1 MNMSKKF
8 LLIIFIFSSFCF
20 SQDVDSL
27 FAIGNNHYNDK
38 NFSDSI
44 KYYENI
50 LNQGLYHQD
59 LYFNLGNSY
68 FKLED
73 YGNAR
78 WAYEMALDLSPRDED
93 ILYNLNITKSKIPN
107 LIEPPEFLIIDS
119 LNMVLDNFTY
129 RNFVFLTSVLILLSS
144 VLFIFYKIR
153 PSRINRRMY
162 YLLLLL
168 SFASL
173 ALSIDRFI
181 WMKNNKFG
189 IVVSENTAA
198 YSAPYVNE
206 NIKIFTLFSGNKIQV
221 SQSTNEWIE
230 ISVIDGR
237 KGWIRV
243 QDVRTLD

>member
-1 MNMSKKF
+1 MSRNI
-8 LLIIFIFSSFCF
+8 LLITFIFSSFGF

-27 FAIGNNHYNDK
+27 FVKGNNYYNNKD
-38 NFSDSI
+38 FSNSV

-50 LNQGLYHQD
+50 LNQDIYHQD
-59 LYFNLGNSY
+59 LYFNLGNTY
-68 FKLED
+68 FKLEN

-93 ILYNLNITKSKIPN
+93 ILYNLDIAKSKIPN
-107 LIEPPEFLIIDS
+107 LIEPPDFLIIDS
-119 LNMVLDNFTY
+119 LNMILDSFTY

-144 VLFIFYKIR
+144 ILFILYKIR
-153 PSRINRRMY
+153 PSEINKRLY
-162 YLLLLL
+162 YLLLFL
-168 SFASL
+168 SFISL
-173 ALSIDRFI
+173 VLSVDRFI
-181 WMKNNKFG
+181 WIKNNKFG
-189 IVVSENTAA
+189 IVISENAHA

-206 NIKIFTLFSGNKIQV
+206 NIKIFTLFSGNKVQV
-221 SQSTNEWIE
+221 SQNTNEWIE

>member
-1 MNMSKKF
+1 MHRKL
-8 LLIIFIFSSFCF
+8 LLIILIVSSFGF
-20 SQDVDSL
+20 SQDIDSL
-27 FAIGNNHYNDK
+27 FVQGNNYYNDK
-38 NFSDSI
+38 DFSNSV

-50 LNQGLYHQD
+50 LNQGIYHQD
-59 LYFNLGNSY
+59 LYFNLGNAY
-68 FKLED
+68 FKLEN

-93 ILYNLNITKSKIPN
+93 IIYNLDIAKSKISN
-107 LIEPPEFLIIDS
+107 LIEPPDFLIIDS
-119 LNMVLDNFTY
+119 LNMILDSFTY

-144 VLFIFYKIR
+144 ILFILYKIR
-153 PSRINRRMY
+153 PSEINKRLY
-162 YLLLLL
+162 YLLLFL
-168 SFASL
+168 SFISL
-173 ALSIDRFI
+173 VLSVDRFI
-181 WMKNNKFG
+181 WIKNNKFG
-189 IVVSENTAA
+189 IVISENAHA

>member
-1 MNMSKKF
+1 MSRNI
-8 LLIIFIFSSFCF
+8 LLITFIFSSFGF

-27 FAIGNNHYNDK
+27 FVKGNNYYNNKD
-38 NFSDSI
+38 FSNSV

-50 LNQGLYHQD
+50 INQDIYHQD

-93 ILYNLNITKSKIPN
+93 ILYNLDIAKSKIPN

-119 LNMVLDNFTY
+119 LNMILDNFTY
-129 RNFVFLTSVLILLSS
+129 HNFVFLTSVLILLSS
-144 VLFIFYKIR
+144 ILFIFYKIR
-153 PSRINRRMY
+153 PSKINRRTY
-162 YLLLLL
+162 YFLLFL
-168 SFASL
+168 SFVSL
-173 ALSIDRFI
+173 AFSIDRFI
-181 WMKNNKFG
+181 WIKNNKFG
-189 IVVSENTAA
+189 IVVSENAAA
-198 YSAPYVNE
+198 YSAPYINE

-221 SQSTNEWIE
+221 SQNTNEWIE

-243 QDVRTLD
+243 EDVRTLD